1 MACSRCAAARQA
13 AGRAIRSLS
22 AGRLTQAAGEARS
35 AAEHIAAKVA
45 ESDRIRSITR
55 KGKPNG

>member
-1 MACSRCAAARQA
+1 MACSRCVAARQA
-13 AGRAIRSLS
+13 ASSAMRSLR
-22 AGRLTQAAGEARS
+22 AGRLTEAASEARR

-55 KGKPNG
+55 RKPHG